1 MDELNEMMGFLITSG
16 KVDNTFALIEDNED
30 EEEDEEELEDNIFN
44 FESSPKKPKTK
55 IKK

>member
-16 KVDNTFALIEDNED
+16 KVDNTFALIEDKED
-30 EEEDEEELEDNIFN
+30 EEEKEELEDNIFN

>member
-16 KVDNTFALIEDNED
+16 KVDNTFALVEEKEED
-30 EEEDEEELEDNIFN
+30 DEEELEDNIFN
-44 FESSPKKPKTK
+44 FESSTKKPKTK